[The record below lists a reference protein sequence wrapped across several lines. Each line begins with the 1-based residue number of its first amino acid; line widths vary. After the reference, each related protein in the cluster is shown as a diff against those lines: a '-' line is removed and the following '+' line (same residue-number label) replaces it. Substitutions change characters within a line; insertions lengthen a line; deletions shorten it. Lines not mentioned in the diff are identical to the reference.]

1 MIKKIVSTVLIPLLL
16 LQLYSC
22 YSMTGIS
29 RGELVTQGEQKDIRV
44 TTSKFEIFE
53 FKSFDY
59 TIKSDTLYGTGEKII
74 NEHTTTPFSGKIA
87 VADIEFAEA
96 SKFDNGNTCL
106 VTVGAALIVGL
117 AFVVLFMKAFN
128 DSLNGC
134 NQKS

>member
-74 NEHTTTPFSGKIA
+74 NEHTTVPFSGKIA
-87 VADIEFAEA
+87 VSDIEYVEA
-96 SKFDNGNTCL
+96 SKFNGGTTCL
-106 VTVGAALIVGL
+106 AGIGAALIV
-117 AFVVLFMKAFN
+117 AIVFVALMMI
-128 DSLNGC
+128 L
-134 NQKS
+134 